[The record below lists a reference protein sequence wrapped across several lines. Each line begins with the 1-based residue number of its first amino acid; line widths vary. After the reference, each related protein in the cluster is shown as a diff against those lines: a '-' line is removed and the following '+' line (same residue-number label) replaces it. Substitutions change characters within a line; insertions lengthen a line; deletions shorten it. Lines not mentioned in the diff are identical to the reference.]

1 MRCAEPPLMGDKL
14 QTGFEQGT
22 KCSSAGCAFLSSS
35 ECLASPVGLYMVALA
50 FTSMKVSG
58 YLFFEATPVPLLL
71 AGGCVFLGLWPRK
84 GCGCFLSQDFAQIS
98 MPLPLSPLC
107 LPSTSQVCS
116 ALFSSLSLSPKPSIS
131 RYPKSP
137 YLGTELLCD
146 FIWCFM
152 SLSLWKEAQ
161 FSGFRVQERSFKDS
175 IPLFFCFLLP
185 PVILCLPSLNSPGL
199 SPWAQGTQG
208 SCPDDGE
215 PETQTHH
222 GVIYALLRPPTGV
235 WGTLQGPMWKEWGTL
250 QGSHVKSGVQ
260 APAVTTEPGLANLPI
275 LAHLIAPLG
284 TAF

>member
-58 YLFFEATPVPLLL
+58 YLFFEAIPVPLLL

-175 IPLFFCFLLP
+175 IPLFFVFFFHQLSCVCPHLTHLACHPGPKELRDLVQMMGSQRLKHIMVSFMLYWGHP
-185 PVILCLPSLNSPGL
+185 QGCEALCRVPCEKSEAL
-199 SPWAQGTQG
+199 SK
-208 SCPDDGE
+208 
-215 PETQTHH
+215 
-222 GVIYALLRPPTGV
+222 
-235 WGTLQGPMWKEWGTL
+235 GPMWKVGYRLLLWL
-250 QGSHVKSGVQ
+250 LNQ
-260 APAVTTEPGLANLPI
+260 A
-275 LAHLIAPLG
+275 
-284 TAF
+284 